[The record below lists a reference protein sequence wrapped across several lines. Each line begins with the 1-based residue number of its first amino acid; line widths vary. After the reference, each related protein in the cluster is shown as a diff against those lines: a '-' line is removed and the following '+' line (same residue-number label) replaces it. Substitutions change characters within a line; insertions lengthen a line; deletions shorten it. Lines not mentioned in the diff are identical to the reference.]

1 VVRDLLGVEDEG
13 GVVKRT
19 STNHKRLAL
28 EPERVRNLVVEL
40 TPAELRRVA
49 GGGGGS
55 TEQTTTTTQVFAPT
69 TTC

>member
-40 TPAELRRVA
+40 TSAELRRVA
-49 GGGGGS
+49 GGGGS